1 MIAVV
6 LWYLE
11 LDGGMFHDITKVTSC
26 NKFYEEFSCFIDTTF
41 L

>member
-11 LDGGMFHDITKVTSC
+11 LDGGMFHDITKVTFG
-26 NKFYEEFSCFIDTTF
+26 NKF